1 MRSESEA
8 RPCTVLG
15 RTAVPP
21 RAVRKTLSFIPAIL
35 VAAILQLGPTQA
47 QMMRT
52 YASGTGNDSNPCT
65 FTSPC
70 RNLQAALQL
79 TRPRGEVRSLYS
91 ADYGYVTIN
100 QAVTLLGAH
109 GATDV
114 LAAKV
119 GGAALDAGAND
130 LVTLKG
136 LEIAG
141 ARSGADGIQFNSG
154 TVSNSAIA
162 NNGIGVQAQGSN
174 AVLRLAG
181 ATVTGTGSGW
191 IATGG
196 GQVSSASGDN
206 SIGGN
211 IAVNSARPTSPS
223 FVTKNIVTDFGARCD
238 GVADDATAF
247 VKFNRWAKA
256 QTLPVQLTI
265 PSGAT
270 CVFLSSIG
278 QWWAKDIKQLLV
290 LGYGATITNNNST
303 GHFFLG
309 GRGVFQDNAHS
320 ARLATVSAGSSSVT
334 LLNPSQTSLFSV
346 GRYALIAGFDLQG
359 LWQSPYGYPPNPHF
373 FEYVKIASV
382 DKSTGIITFETS
394 LGNTYKSTWPNFNS
408 GSRFEVDAGGPATLY
423 ALDSSWDTTVEYR
436 GLTIDQTNF
445 QTYANGRSVTYR
457 DVKFTGQQCGV
468 PTQNLVW
475 QAIDVDMSGCI
486 LEIDKINGTVR
497 FVGGTVYEI
506 GFQSSS
512 TDLLSMDGTSV
523 THRLIGTPKKF
534 VGNNVSIA
542 EFDPGAYAFGRTDE
556 VLCTYCAIATFN
568 PKGVF
573 TAGTVTNVGVNNYWT
588 MNNGVITIPNAY
600 STGADQNQVRWAVPG
615 TYFNCVGEAM
625 GLVIDVTQDATNT
638 YVITS
643 LPGGFPPVPSAS
655 GALAIRV
662 HPAPKFTCTG
672 CTGNAGSMLA
682 QWPASAPLYS
692 YQTFKYDGTMGST
705 AQSPFS
711 VWGSLSSVSFNVTNP
726 YTGSGPLLFHLSRF
740 DNWPVILGGY
750 ATSLYEPVVDAK
762 VAGNRVVTTSG
773 VTCNGVAGVCSSN
786 DIGLTLGQPFSF
798 AGPSSSGPV
807 FSNDVSGICPGPAC
821 PSVEIVIQTNQGIQ

>member
-1 MRSESEA
+1 
-8 RPCTVLG
+8 V
-15 RTAVPP
+15 
-21 RAVRKTLSFIPAIL
+21 
-35 VAAILQLGPTQA
+35 
-47 QMMRT
+47 MRT
-52 YASGTGNDSNPCT
+52 YVSGTGNGSNPCT

-70 RNLQAALQL
+70 RTLQAALQL
-79 TRPRGEVRSLYS
+79 THPVIGGFATGISFQPKAASSFSV
-91 ADYGYVTIN
+91 DGTILSN
-100 QAVTLLGAH
+100 NTTGILFQTSTASTGVSSDAH
-109 GATDV
+109 
-114 LAAKV
+114 
-119 GGAALDAGAND
+119 
-130 LVTLKG
+130 LVNKT
-136 LEIAG
+136 
-141 ARSGADGIQFNSG
+141 SGAVVQG
-154 TVSNSAIA
+154 TSSASVATLTVQNGVVANNGAVGLLSNGYSVVNVSSSTIA

-174 AVLRLAG
+174 AILRLAG
-181 ATVTGTGSGW
+181 ATVTGNGSGW
-191 IATGG
+191 IATSD
-196 GQVSSASGDN
+196 GQVSSAGGNN
-206 SIGGN
+206 SISGN
-211 IAVNSARPTSPS
+211 MAANSAPPTSPS
-223 FVTKNIVTDFGARCD
+223 PSFVAKNIVTDFGALCN
-238 GVADDATAF
+238 GVTDDARAF
-247 VKFNRWAKA
+247 VNFNSWAKV

-270 CVFLSSIG
+270 CAFLSSVG

-303 GHFFLG
+303 DDPGFFLG
-309 GRGVFQDNAHS
+309 GRGVIQDNAHS
-320 ARLATVSAGSSSVT
+320 ARLATVSAGSSSIT

-382 DKSTGIITFETS
+382 DTSTGIITFETS
-394 LGNTYKSTWPNFNS
+394 LRNTYKSTWPNFNS

-436 GLTIDQTNF
+436 GLTIDQKNF

-475 QAIDVDMSGCI
+475 QAIDVDMSGCF
-486 LEIDKINGTVR
+486 LEIDKINETVS

-506 GFQSSS
+506 DIQSSS
-512 TDLLSMDGTSV
+512 TDLLSMDATSV
-523 THRLIGTPKKF
+523 THRLAGTPKKF
-534 VGNNVSIA
+534 VGNKVSIG
-542 EFDPGAYAFGRTDE
+542 EFDPGALAFGRTDE
-556 VLCTYCAIATFN
+556 VVCTHCAIATFN

-573 TAGTVTNVGVNNYWT
+573 TAGTVLDVGVNNYWT

-600 STGADQNQVRWAVPG
+600 STGADQNQVRWAVPD
-615 TYFNCVGEAM
+615 TYFNWVGGGAFESEAI
-625 GLVIDVTQDATNT
+625 GRVIDVTQDATNT
-638 YVITS
+638 YVTTS
-643 LPGGFPPVPSAS
+643 LSSGFPPVASAS

-692 YQTFKYDGTMGST
+692 YQTFKYDGTMRST

-726 YTGSGPLLFHLSRF
+726 YTRSGPLLFHLSLF

-750 ATSLYEPVVDAK
+750 ATSLYGPVVDAK

-773 VTCNGVAGVCSSN
+773 VTCNGFAGVCSSN
-786 DIGLTLGQPFSF
+786 DIGLALGRPFSF
-798 AGPSSSGPV
+798 AGPSYSGPA
-807 FSNDVSGICPGPAC
+807 FSNDVSSICPGPAC

>member
-1 MRSESEA
+1 MRSESEVH
-8 RPCTVLG
+8 PCTVLG
-15 RTAVPP
+15 RTAVCL
-21 RAVRKTLSFIPAIL
+21 RAVRNTLSFILAIL

-47 QMMRT
+47 QVMRT
-52 YASGTGNDSNPCT
+52 YVSGTGNDSNPCT

-70 RNLQAALQL
+70 RTLQAAL
-79 TRPRGEVRSLYS
+79 
-91 ADYGYVTIN
+91 
-100 QAVTLLGAH
+100 
-109 GATDV
+109 
-114 LAAKV
+114 
-119 GGAALDAGAND
+119 
-130 LVTLKG
+130 
-136 LEIAG
+136 
-141 ARSGADGIQFNSG
+141 SGN
-154 TVSNSAIA
+154 
-162 NNGIGVQAQGSN
+162 
-174 AVLRLAG
+174 
-181 ATVTGTGSGW
+181 GSGW
-191 IATGG
+191 VATGG
-196 GQVSSASGDN
+196 GRVSSASGNN

-211 IAVNSARPTSPS
+211 IAANSAPPTSPS
-223 FVTKNIVTDFGARCD
+223 PSFVAKNIVTDYGAQCN
-238 GVADDATAF
+238 GVTDDAPAF
-247 VKFNRWAKA
+247 VKFNKWAKA
-256 QTLPVQLTI
+256 QVLPVQLTI

-270 CVFLSSIG
+270 CAFLSSVG

-303 GHFFLG
+303 NHFFLG

-320 ARLATVSAGSSSVT
+320 VRLATVSAGSSSIT

-359 LWQSPYGYPPNPHF
+359 LWHSPYGYPPNPHF

-382 DKSTGIITFETS
+382 DAATGVITFETS
-394 LGNTYKSTWPNFNS
+394 LRNTYKSTWPNFNS

-423 ALDSSWDTTVEYR
+423 ALDLSWDTTVEYR
-436 GLTIDQTNF
+436 GLTIDQKNF

-457 DVKFTGQQCGV
+457 DVKFTGEQCGV
-468 PTQNLVW
+468 PSQNLVW
-475 QAIDVDMSGCI
+475 QAIDVDMSGCF
-486 LEIDKINGTVR
+486 LEIDKINGTVN

-534 VGNNVSIA
+534 VGNNVSMA

-556 VLCTYCAIATFN
+556 IVCTYCAIATFN

-573 TAGTVTNVGVNNYWT
+573 TAGTVRAVGLNNSWT

-600 STGADQNQVRWAVPG
+600 STGPDENQVRWAVPG
-615 TYFNCVGEAM
+615 TYFNWVGAFGSEAI
-625 GLVIDVTQDATNT
+625 GRVIDVTQDATNA
-638 YVITS
+638 YVTTS
-643 LPGGFPPVPSAS
+643 LSGGFPPVPSAS

-662 HPAPKFTCTG
+662 HPAPRFTCTG
-672 CTGNAGSMLA
+672 CTGNAGSMMA
-682 QWPASAPLYS
+682 RWPASAPLYS
-692 YQTFKYDGTMGST
+692 YQSFKYDGTMGST

-711 VWGSLSSVSFNVTNP
+711 VWGSLSSVSLNVTNP
-726 YTGSGPLLFHLSRF
+726 YTGSAPLLFHLSLF

-750 ATSLYEPVVDAK
+750 ATSLYGPVVDAK

-786 DIGLTLGQPFSF
+786 DIGLALGQTFSF
-798 AGPSSSGPV
+798 AGPSYSGPV
-807 FSNDVSGICPGPAC
+807 FSNDVSSICPGPAC

>member
-1 MRSESEA
+1 MRSESEV
-8 RPCTVLG
+8 RPRTVFR
-15 RTAVPP
+15 RTAVTP
-21 RAVRKTLSFIPAIL
+21 RAVRNRLSFIPAIL
-35 VAAILQLGPTQA
+35 VAAISQLGPTQA
-47 QMMRT
+47 QVMRT
-52 YASGTGNDSNPCT
+52 YVSGVGNDSNPCILP
-65 FTSPC
+65 SPC
-70 RNLQAALQL
+70 RTLQAALQL
-79 TRPRGEVRSLYS
+79 TRRGGEVRSLYS
-91 ADYGYVTIN
+91 ADYGHVTIN
-100 QAVTLLGAH
+100 QTVTDLGAH
-109 GATDV
+109 GATGM
-114 LAAKV
+114 LAANV
-119 GGAALDAGAND
+119 SGITITAGAND
-130 LVTLKG
+130 VLTLKG
-136 LEIAG
+136 LEIVG
-141 ARSGADGIQFNSG
+141 YSSVDDSGS
-154 TVSNSAIA
+154 TIA
-162 NNGIGVQAQGSN
+162 NTGIGVQAQGAN
-174 AVLRLAG
+174 AFLHLAG
-181 ATVTGTGSGW
+181 ATVTGNGSGW

-196 GQVSSASGDN
+196 GQVSGASGNN
-206 SIGGN
+206 SIGGK
-211 IAVNSARPTSPS
+211 IAANSAPPTPPSPS
-223 FVTKNIVTDFGARCD
+223 FVAKDIVTDFGAQCN
-238 GVADDATAF
+238 GVTDDAPAF
-247 VKFNRWAKA
+247 VKFNRWAKT

-270 CVFLSSIG
+270 CAFLSSVG

-290 LGYGATITNNNST
+290 LGYGATITNNNNT
-303 GHFFLG
+303 GGPGFFLG
-309 GRGVFQDNAHS
+309 GRGVIQDNAHS
-320 ARLATVSAGSSSVT
+320 ARLATVSAGSSSIT

-359 LWQSPYGYPPNPHF
+359 LWHSPYGYPPNPHF

-382 DKSTGIITFETS
+382 DTTTGMITFETS
-394 LGNTYKSTWPNFNS
+394 LRNTYKSTWPNFNS

-436 GLTIDQTNF
+436 GLTIDQKNF

-457 DVKFTGQQCGV
+457 DVKFTGEQCGV

-475 QAIDVDMSGCI
+475 QAIDVDMSSCF
-486 LEIDKINGTVR
+486 LEIDKINGTVS

-556 VLCTYCAIATFN
+556 VACADCAIATFN

-573 TAGTVTNVGVNNYWT
+573 TAGTVTNVGINNSWT

-600 STGADQNQVRWAVPG
+600 SRGANQNQVRWAVPG
-615 TYFNCVGEAM
+615 TYFNWVGGAFESEAIAR
-625 GLVIDVTQDATNT
+625 VIDVTQDATNT
-638 YVITS
+638 YVTTS
-643 LPGGFPPVPSAS
+643 LSGGFPPVPSAS

-711 VWGSLSSVSFNVTNP
+711 VWGSLSSVSFKVTNP
-726 YTGSGPLLFHLSRF
+726 YTGSGPLLFHLSLF
-740 DNWPVILGGY
+740 DNWPVILGSY
-750 ATSLYEPVVDAK
+750 ATSVYGPVVDAK

-773 VTCNGVAGVCSSN
+773 VTCNGLAGVCSSN
-786 DIGLTLGQPFSF
+786 DIGLALGQPFSF
-798 AGPSSSGPV
+798 GGPSYSGPV
-807 FSNDVSGICPGPAC
+807 FSNDVSSICPGPAC
-821 PSVEIVIQTNQGIQ
+821 PSVEIVIQANQGIQ